1 MTEKL
6 SPEMPAPIQGD
17 QAAGAAGVPGS
28 VDMPKLAAGAGK
40 PSRRAWMAG
49 AAGAATGVVL
59 MRNRPVYGG
68 SCVVPSAFLSAQ
80 TAGGI
85 NNLSHQPTGVSC
97 GSGRSPGYW
106 KQAYTSNTTNGVASN
121 SLASPQPSNHFN
133 NAYPDDSQTFA
144 GIFGAG
150 PIKSFGYVLKN
161 MPGSTESQYAAG
173 YLNALNSNRSC
184 GANISNYPLTTSQ
197 VVALYNG
204 TYKDGSGERWTVSQG
219 ETYLIQ
225 IAT

>member
-1 MTEKL
+1 
-6 SPEMPAPIQGD
+6 
-17 QAAGAAGVPGS
+17 
-28 VDMPKLAAGAGK
+28 
-40 PSRRAWMAG
+40 MAG

-85 NNLSHQPTGVSC
+85 NNLSHQPLGVSC
-97 GSGRSPGYW
+97 GTGRSPGYW
-106 KQAYTSNTTNGVASN
+106 KQAYTSNAA
-121 SLASPQPSNHFN
+121 LASPQPSNHYN
-133 NAYPDDSQTFA
+133 NSYPDASLTFA
-144 GIFGAG
+144 ALFGAG
-150 PIKSFGYVLKN
+150 PNQPLGYVLKN

-173 YLNALNSNRSC
+173 YLNALNSNRSS